1 MRNNSSLSFDFLVNE
16 IWLCARLPGGFYY
29 GNYGPK
35 TTSGNHSFIQR
46 LLENGVDERSLHTKR
61 TPKSEL
67 PTPEC
72 EAAVEAILAMQSGSG
87 PGSEHD
93 RAKSF
98 RLISNSEEQRCADA
112 EPEMK
117 ATLDDTK
124 HRSSIS
130 CMRFEEG
137 DDTLDAA

>member
-1 MRNNSSLSFDFLVNE
+1 MSKRRKVTTITLTAE
-16 IWLCARLPGGFYY
+16 QRERLERLWFYY

-46 LLENGVDERSLHTKR
+46 LLENGVDERSLYTKR

-87 PGSEHD
+87 SGGERNGASG
-93 RAKSF
+93 F
-98 RLISNSEEQRCADA
+98 RLISNSEEHKNTDA
-112 EPEMK
+112 EPEIK
-117 ATLDDTK
+117 ALLDDMK
-124 HRSSIS
+124 RRSSVRS
-130 CMRFEEG
+130 VRLEEV

>member
-1 MRNNSSLSFDFLVNE
+1 MAKRRKLITVIITAEQREGLE
-16 IWLCARLPGGFYY
+16 RLWFYY

-46 LLENGVDERSLHTKR
+46 LLEQGIDERSLHTKR

-72 EAAVEAILAMQSGSG
+72 EAAVEAILAMKCDSGSSREQDKASG
-87 PGSEHD
+87 L
-93 RAKSF
+93 
-98 RLISNSEEQRCADA
+98 RLISSPEKQEPAND
-112 EPEMK
+112 PEMK
-117 ATLDDTK
+117 AVFDEVK
-124 HRSSIS
+124 QRSGIGHM
-130 CMRFEEG
+130 CLEDG

>member
-1 MRNNSSLSFDFLVNE
+1 MSKRRKVITITLRPE
-16 IWLCARLPGGFYY
+16 QRERLERLWFYF

-46 LLENGVDERSLHTKR
+46 LLENGIDERSLYTKR
-61 TPKSEL
+61 TRKSEL

-72 EAAVEAILAMQSGSG
+72 EAAVEEILSIQSGSSSNSG
-87 PGSEHD
+87 HD
-93 RAKSF
+93 GASSL
-98 RLISNSEEQRCADA
+98 RLISNSKEHIRTDA

-117 ATLDDTK
+117 AIIENMNR
-124 HRSSIS
+124 RSGILQV
-130 CMRFEEG
+130 RLEDG

>member
-1 MRNNSSLSFDFLVNE
+1 MAKRRKVTTVTLTAE
-16 IWLCARLPGGFYY
+16 QHERLERLWFYF

-46 LLENGVDERSLHTKR
+46 LLEQGIDERSLHTKR

-72 EAAVEAILAMQSGSG
+72 EAAVEAVLAIKSDSGSG
-87 PGSEHD
+87 GECD
-93 RAKSF
+93 GTRGF
-98 RLISNSEEQRCADA
+98 RLIRISEEQRCGNNDA
-112 EPEMK
+112 QEIKAIVDDMK
-117 ATLDDTK
+117 RRYILM
-124 HRSSIS
+124 H
-130 CMRFEEG
+130 MQPEEG